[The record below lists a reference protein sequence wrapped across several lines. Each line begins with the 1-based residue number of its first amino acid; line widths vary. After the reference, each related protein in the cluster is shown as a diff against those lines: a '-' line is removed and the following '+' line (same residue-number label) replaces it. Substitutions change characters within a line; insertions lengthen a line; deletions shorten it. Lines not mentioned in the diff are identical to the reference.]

1 MSGFNNILDDMRTH
15 GMRLPQQKIQI
26 AVPHAAT
33 ILRKALEYFV
43 AMEGRTLV
51 WLPEYDE
58 VARWLSGNRGRGIF
72 MYGSC
77 GRGKTL
83 LCRYVLPAI
92 ILKHC
97 RKVVSVFDMN
107 EVNKNIDA
115 VLTKHIISLDDVG
128 TEALSIQYGQR
139 RMAFAEILD
148 AAEKDNKL
156 LIASS
161 NLNVSEIVNHYDDR
175 VLDRLK
181 STTVRILFQ
190 GDSLRA

>member
-58 VARWLSGNRGRGIF
+58 VARWLSGNRGRGLF

-107 EVNKNIDA
+107 EVNKNIDG

>member
-58 VARWLSGNRGRGIF
+58 VARWLSGNRGRGLF

-161 NLNVSEIVNHYDDR
+161 NLNVSEIINHYDDR

>member
-1 MSGFNNILDDMRTH
+1 MSGFDNILDDMRTH

-58 VARWLSGNRGRGIF
+58 VARWLSGNRGRGLF

-107 EVNKNIDA
+107 EVNKNIDG

>member
-58 VARWLSGNRGRGIF
+58 VARWLSGNRGRGLF

>member
-58 VARWLSGNRGRGIF
+58 VARWLSGNRGRGLF

-97 RKVVSVFDMN
+97 RKVVSIFDMN

>member
-33 ILRKALEYFV
+33 ILRKALESFV

-58 VARWLSGNRGRGIF
+58 VARWLSGNRGRGLF